1 MKLKIKIRIKK
12 YCMNQKNRIIKLL
25 KNKKTSQKIIKNKV
39 MKNIQKMKIK
49 EIYDNQKD
57 SLHKNR

>member
-25 KNKKTSQKIIKNKV
+25 KNQKTSQKIIKNKV